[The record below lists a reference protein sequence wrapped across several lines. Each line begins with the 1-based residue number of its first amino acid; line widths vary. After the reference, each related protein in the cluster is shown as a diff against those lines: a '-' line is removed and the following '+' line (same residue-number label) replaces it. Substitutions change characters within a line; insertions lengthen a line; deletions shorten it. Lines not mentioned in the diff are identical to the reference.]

1 MVDDKSRFTDWNEK
15 ADIRAEL
22 KMELILL
29 LDEHDY
35 PPVTRDEVYQEI
47 FAQAENY
54 KRYR

>member
-1 MVDDKSRFTDWNEK
+1 
-15 ADIRAEL
+15 
-22 KMELILL
+22 MELIIL

-54 KRYR
+54 KRHR